1 MKKLAATFLVIA
13 AACGSGGTA
22 PPIGQSE
29 TLCTEAFCV
38 DVPAGWLV
46 LDSGG
51 SYLVLN
57 RSDDADV
64 LISIAPMNMEG
75 VATAAGR
82 TWPISRSEVVEALWA
97 IVEDGTGEVEKVEP
111 QFDGSIDSFVVL
123 ADGFAWHR
131 LVVTESPLAYSIEL
145 RATSKSWETHADL
158 IRATFELLP

>member
-29 TLCTEAFCV
+29 TLCTEVFCV
-38 DVPAGWLV
+38 DVPAGWSV

-51 SYLVLN
+51 SYVVLA

-123 ADGFAWHR
+123 TDGFAWHR

-145 RATSKSWETHADL
+145 RAGGKSWEKHADL
-158 IRATFELLP
+158 IRTTFEVLP